1 MKKNPSINYLMRIN
15 LLALIF
21 ISALF
26 SCNED
31 ISVGSSLLEDGAI
44 EIDYT
49 DSIRLEGQTIEAD
62 PVVVYRSAIS
72 FTGST
77 YLLGNVD
84 DPVFGRSSAEVYF
97 SVGLFNNQFPA
108 FDTLQIDSVVM
119 NLPLDTLGQ
128 FAKDGALHNISVYQL
143 TSSLTES
150 VPDTLFSN
158 QSFDAESMAMGS
170 ISKAV
175 SHRDSV
181 EIYTPSLDTTLLFPP
196 QIRVPLSPQYWNTV
210 VRDTLI
216 VRDGE
221 RFQQEVKGFL
231 VRSESSESSLIGLDL
246 GPGSTA
252 TIELYYSSLD
262 GSTKSLYVFD
272 LAAVRSNYFHHD
284 LSGTPLESALN
295 SGFSE
300 RWYLQEMQGP
310 DIELDL
316 SSVLDYSDKVINR
329 AALQLFI
336 EKETNPLISSVEEIE
351 VLYEDAGG
359 AKRIVF
365 DNAFQNQNNLVIDVF
380 DGRPREELIEGD
392 SLLQVSFILTNHVNS
407 ILSSA
412 VESKKIII
420 RSSNKASGAARNIF
434 FGTDSEHPP
443 KLKLVTSNP

>member
-1 MKKNPSINYLMRIN
+1 MRIN
-15 LLALIF
+15 LLVLIF

-26 SCNED
+26 SCNEE

-49 DSIRLEGQTIEAD
+49 DSIPLIGQTIETD

-72 FTGST
+72 FTGGT
-77 YLLGNVD
+77 YLLGNID
-84 DPVFGRSSAEVYF
+84 DPVFGRSTADIYF
-97 SVGLFNNQFPA
+97 SAGLFNNQFPA
-108 FDTLQIDSVVM
+108 FDTLRIDSVVM

-128 FAKDGALHNISVYQL
+128 YGKDGALHNISVYQL
-143 TSSLTES
+143 TNSLTEV

-158 QSFDAESMAMGS
+158 QRFDAEPMATGS

-175 SHRDSV
+175 NHRDSV
-181 EIYTPSLDTTLLFPP
+181 DIYSPSLDSTLLFPP
-196 QIRVPLSPQYWNTV
+196 QLRIPLDTQLWHTI

-216 VRDGE
+216 IRDGE
-221 RFQQEVKGFL
+221 RFQAEVKGFL
-231 VRSESSESSLIGLDL
+231 LRSESLESSLIGLDL

-252 TIELYYSSLD
+252 TVELYYSSFD

-272 LAAVRSNYFHHD
+272 LAAVRSNYFEHD
-284 LSGTPLESALN
+284 ISATPLEAALN
-295 SGFSE
+295 SVSSE

-310 DIELDL
+310 DIELDI
-316 SSVLDYSDKVINR
+316 SSVLDYSDRIINR
-329 AALQLFI
+329 ATLQLFI
-336 EKETNPLISSVEEIE
+336 EKETNPVVSSVEELE

-359 AKRIVF
+359 VKRLIF
-365 DNAFQNQNNLVIDVF
+365 DNAFQNQNNIVIDIF
-380 DGRPREELIEGD
+380 DGQPREELVQGD
-392 SLLQVSFILTNHVNS
+392 SLIQVSFDLTNHVNS

-420 RSSNKASGAARNIF
+420 SSSNKASGAARNIF
-434 FGTDSEHPP
+434 FGTNSEYPP